1 MWLIFYHIVFLKAA
15 IDFRMAAADFGGKL
29 SKTLAFLAW
38 LGCMDQLLGR
48 SQVDSYSDLATK
60 KSANSQAFLWN
71 FVRKKHQGANKKT
84 RKNTSVMSFKS
95 WMSWPTM
102 ANHGQFEWV
111 GGGYLTAADCPD
123 NDPVAFQLHGSQDG
137 V

>member
-1 MWLIFYHIVFLKAA
+1 LILEWQQLTLVENSAKLLHFLHDSVAW
-15 IDFRMAAADFGGKL
+15 INFWADL
-29 SKTLAFLAW
+29 RSTLT
-38 LGCMDQLLGR
+38 
-48 SQVDSYSDLATK
+48 ATWQQ
-60 KSANSQAFLWN
+60 KSANSQDI
-71 FVRKKHQGANKKT
+71 FVEFSPGKTQATNKKT

-95 WMSWPTM
+95 GISWPTM

-111 GGGYLTAADCPD
+111 GGGYLTAADCSD